1 MLETLEV
8 FRLVNIE
15 DGYLRPG
22 IAERIGNSP
31 ADPAAAAGDNG
42 PMIAKIKA
50 RLTRKF
56 RINEHR

>member
-1 MLETLEV
+1 
-8 FRLVNIE
+8 
-15 DGYLRPG
+15 LRSG

-50 RLTRKF
+50 RMASKF
-56 RINEHR
+56 RFNEHR